1 MYMHLFKL
9 LLTNIL
15 TKPKYVN
22 QLQNMRIILNTE
34 SFGYFLEASIP
45 QTPTDTASEEEKE
58 KATNKKWVEDNLQV
72 KSFIL
77 LL

>member
-1 MYMHLFKL
+1 
-9 LLTNIL
+9 
-15 TKPKYVN
+15 
-22 QLQNMRIILNTE
+22 MRITLKLE
-34 SFGYFLEASIP
+34 CLGYVLEASIP
-45 QTPTDTASEEEKE
+45 QAPTDTASEEEKE